1 MVGRP
6 EVHPP
11 RTVKD
16 DGSRAERDLVNLLR
30 APEVATPR
38 SLAAMVAVFYL
49 VGGVAGLLITWGGH
63 LQGTARL
70 VMVGMS
76 LSALLSSAAV
86 FQWGRR
92 WSRNAYHLPIGSA
105 AVLIGTG
112 VLLAPDAGTA
122 VACAAIVAFTVMDA
136 VLLFNLVVAGA
147 HMVFGLAGVTAALMV
162 QGVVSL
168 PTALA
173 LDSVVVALAVATRV
187 LVIRAADAGRDA
199 LTGLANRRGFDEAL
213 QHLLADLSRNGDRLS
228 AALLDLDHFKA
239 VNDTLGHEAGD
250 ALLCQVADAWGRA
263 LPSRALLAR
272 HGGDEFALLLP
283 GLAGPAALEL
293 VRRLC
298 AEHPGVRMSVGVAEH
313 RVGDSAAQLMRRA
326 DQALYTAKDAG
337 RGRCELA
344 GVDSDWDLAR
354 DLTAA
359 VAAGTIAVY
368 FQPIVELC
376 SGDVVGVEALAR
388 WTHPELGAVP
398 PLDFIAVAEQH
409 GLIGAL
415 GEHVLRSAC
424 AQLTALRRQSGRTLR
439 LGVNVSGLQLLDP
452 GYPARLAAVLEET
465 GWPAEELV
473 LEVTESLLEAD
484 SAVAVAT
491 LHAVRALGVRV
502 ALDDF
507 GTGYSSFARLDTLPV
522 DVLKVDSSFT
532 ATITSSA
539 RRAQMLRSIV
549 GLAGALGLDVVA
561 EGVETAEQDE
571 LLRGVGCT
579 FAQGWLH
586 GRPMPLPQLAAAV
599 AARALIVGPVAARPL
614 AVSG

>member
-1 MVGRP
+1 
-6 EVHPP
+6 
-11 RTVKD
+11 
-16 DGSRAERDLVNLLR
+16 VNLLR

-63 LQGTARL
+63 LRGTAGAL
-70 VMVGMS
+70 MVAIS
-76 LSALLSSAAV
+76 VSAILSSAVV
-86 FQWGRR
+86 FRWGRR
-92 WSRNAYHLPIGSA
+92 WSRNVFHLPIGSA
-105 AVLIGTG
+105 AGLII
-112 VLLAPDAGTA
+112 TA
-122 VACAAIVAFTVMDA
+122 VFLSPDPATAMACAAVIAFAVMDA
-136 VLLFNLVVAGA
+136 VLLFNIVVAGA
-147 HMVFGLAGVTAALMV
+147 HLVFGLAGVTAGLVAH
-162 QGVVSL
+162 GAVSL

-213 QHLLADLSRNGDRLS
+213 QHLLADLPRNGDRLS

-250 ALLCQVADAWGRA
+250 ALLCRVSDAWARA
-263 LPSRALLAR
+263 LPSRAVLAR

-298 AEHPGVRMSVGVAEH
+298 AENPDVRMSVGVAEH

-337 RGRCELA
+337 RGRCELD
-344 GVDSDWDLAR
+344 GVDSDTDLAR

-359 VAAGTIAVY
+359 VAAGKIAVH
-368 FQPIVELC
+368 FQPIVELG

-388 WTHPELGAVP
+388 WTHPTRGAVP
-398 PLDFIAVAEQH
+398 PLEFIAVAEQH

-439 LGVNVSGLQLLDP
+439 LGVNVSGLQLCDP
-452 GYPARLAAVLEET
+452 GYPARVAAVLEET

-491 LHAVRALGVRV
+491 LHAVRALGIRV
-502 ALDDF
+502 SLDDF

-532 ATITSSA
+532 ATITSST

-549 GLAGALGLDVVA
+549 GLADALGLDVVA
-561 EGVETAEQDE
+561 EGIETAEQDE

-579 FAQGWLH
+579 FGQGWLH
-586 GRPMPLPQLAAAV
+586 GRPMPLPQLAATL
-599 AARALIVGPVAARPL
+599 AARALVAGPGPARPL
-614 AVSG
+614 AVTG

>member
-1 MVGRP
+1 MTAV
-6 EVHPP
+6 PP
-11 RTVKD
+11 RAVKEHRA
-16 DGSRAERDLVNLLR
+16 GAERNRVNLLR
-30 APEVATPR
+30 APEGATPR
-38 SLAAMVAVFYL
+38 SLTAMVAVFYL
-49 VGGVAGLLITWGGH
+49 VGGLAGLLITWGGH
-63 LQGTARL
+63 LQGTARA
-70 VMVGMS
+70 VVIAMS
-76 LSALLSSAAV
+76 VSALLSSVVV
-86 FQWGRR
+86 FRWGRR
-92 WSRNAYHLPIGSA
+92 WSRNVFHLPIGSA
-105 AVLIGTG
+105 AGLIGTG

-122 VACAAIVAFTVMDA
+122 VACASIIAFTVMDA

-147 HMVFGLAGVTAALMV
+147 HTVIGLAGVTVALMV
-162 QGVVSL
+162 QDSVSL

-187 LVIRAADAGRDA
+187 LVLRAADAGRDP
-199 LTGLANRRGFDEAL
+199 LTGLANRRGLDEAL
-213 QHLLADLSRNGDRLS
+213 QHLLTELPRTGDRLS
-228 AALLDLDHFKA
+228 AALLDLDHFKT
-239 VNDTLGHEAGD
+239 VNDTLGHGAGD
-250 ALLCQVADAWGRA
+250 ALLCQVADAWTRA
-263 LPSRALLAR
+263 LPARAVLAR

-326 DQALYTAKDAG
+326 DQALYAAKDAG
-337 RGRCELA
+337 RGRCELD
-344 GVDSDWDLAR
+344 GVDSGWDLAR
-354 DLTAA
+354 DLAAA
-359 VAAGTIAVY
+359 VAASRIAVH

-398 PLDFIAVAEQH
+398 PLEFITVAEQH

-415 GEHVLRSAC
+415 GEHVLRAAC
-424 AQLTALRRQSGRTLR
+424 AQLTALRRQSGRQLR
-439 LGVNVSGLQLLDP
+439 LGVNVSGLELCDP
-452 GYPARLAAVLEET
+452 GYPGRVAVVLEET

-484 SAVAVAT
+484 SEVAVAT
-491 LHAVRALGVRV
+491 LHALRALGIRI

-507 GTGYSSFARLDTLPV
+507 GTGYSSFSRLDTLPV

-532 ATITSSA
+532 ATITSSV

-561 EGVETAEQDE
+561 EGIESAEQDD
-571 LLRGVGCT
+571 LLRSVGCT
-579 FAQGWLH
+579 FGQGWLH
-586 GRPMPLPQLAAAV
+586 GRPMPLPQLAAAL
-599 AARALIVGPVAARPL
+599 AARPRAARPL
-614 AVSG
+614 AVTS